1 MKYCAAAALVGMDE
15 QLPSDPSVAYSGKPP
30 VVGCNHLVCVNC
42 GAVVRHADR
51 CSTTTNDPPSVAALE
66 ELYDSDDPAS
76 SALLDNT
83 PAHRDSRA
91 YFCRCDWRAVNL
103 GGELF
108 LDDID
113 QPWECGGHSAS
124 VVLDA
129 RDIREAEARKATDA
143 LIAEANLPPAGG
155 YKIRFTTGPR
165 VNLAFSTAAELRDS
179 LLGSYPD
186 AEYYGG
192 PFIGR
197 GRDDT
202 THAWEW
208 VVDFIK
214 MRSDW
219 HPALG
224 IALQHAARDGG
235 DLARRALVNLLIDY
249 RETIV
254 LLPWSTPIATEW
266 PDVRAKGT
274 GTGWGLPD
282 FRLDQVV
289 RDQATSLRELTT
301 DKAFVYLSGYGKG
314 GTPLRGPF
322 TSEADLKKL
331 LEETA
336 RSGQFPGG
344 DQGPWSWLAFELL
357 IGADWVR
364 PALTKIISTLDTSK
378 MPVLLALLDWFS
390 EEPDLWRFA
399 QVLEGW
405 AARPPSWWDK
415 PANTK
420 PSGWKYD
427 MRSAH
432 WPGVKTL
439 GDVVREAA
447 KRAKL
452 QALTPPVVDLPVLY
466 GAAVS

>member
-1 MKYCAAAALVGMDE
+1 MKYCADAALVAMDE
-15 QLPSDPSVAYSGKPP
+15 QLPSDPSVAYSGGSP
-30 VVGCNHLVCVNC
+30 VIGCNHLVCVNC
-42 GAVVRHADR
+42 HAVVRHADS
-51 CSTTTNDPPSVAALE
+51 CTTATNEAPSEAALR
-66 ELYDSDDPAS
+66 ELYDSDDPAG
-76 SALLDNT
+76 SALLEST
-83 PAHRDSRA
+83 PAHRNSRA

-108 LDDID
+108 VDVID
-113 QPWECGGHSAS
+113 QPWECGGHSPS
-124 VVLDA
+124 VVIEA
-129 RDIREAEARKATDA
+129 RDVREAAARKATDA
-143 LIAEANLPPAGG
+143 LIAAADLPPASG
-155 YKIRFTTGPR
+155 YKIRFTHGPR
-165 VNLAFSTAAELRDS
+165 VNIAFSTASELRDG

-192 PFIGR
+192 PYIGR

-202 THAWEW
+202 ANAWEW
-208 VVDFIK
+208 VVDLIK

-249 RETIV
+249 RETIA
-254 LLPWSTPIATEW
+254 LIPWTTPIAAEW

-274 GTGWGLPD
+274 GTGWGMPD

-289 RDQATSLRELTT
+289 RDQSKSLTELTT
-301 DKAFVYLSGYGKG
+301 GKAFVYLSGYGKAG
-314 GTPLRGPF
+314 APLRGPF
-322 TSEADLKKL
+322 TTEADLKAL

-344 DQGPWSWLAFELL
+344 DQGPWSWLSFELL

-364 PALTKIISTLDTSK
+364 PALTRIILTLDTSK
-378 MPVLLALLDWFS
+378 TAMLLALLDWFS
-390 EEPDLWRFA
+390 EEPDLWRYA
-399 QVLEGW
+399 TLLDGW
-405 AARPPSWWDK
+405 EANPPRWWDT
-415 PANTK
+415 AASTK
-420 PSGWKYD
+420 PKAWKYD

-432 WPGVKTL
+432 WPDVKTL

-447 KRAKL
+447 KRAKN
-452 QALTPPVVDLPVLY
+452 QVLTPPVVDLPLLY
-466 GAAVS
+466 GPAVS